1 MSIWSRKPF
10 VALRLLGRHGHY
22 PDFDFR
28 SPSHVFVAEDDLVW
42 SAVLQP
48 PLPQEW
54 ELGETVVL
62 VPEEVRLFAAI
73 TLSESDPWNNG
84 MPVITHWN
92 QSHLAVD
99 GSEVDLSTPEHFD
112 RVRAAIAA
120 LGPASA
126 DSGPES
132 THGYR
137 ISDVGSIDDAAQL
150 LANIDS
156 NDQLLLA
163 GLARLLGANRLLAVA
178 NEPEEAAIA
187 LFISMGAA
195 LEFIRLSLI
204 KEDGED
210 VPFAKVSEYFRET
223 FSYGEDL
230 VEYFEAR
237 NEERVIAIH
246 PANRFGEFWAPP
258 LMMSDVYHLRKT
270 IMQIYR
276 HILLGEIPV

>member
-10 VALRLLGRHGHY
+10 VALRLLGPHGHY

-28 SPSHVFVAEDDLVW
+28 SPSHLFVAEDDFVW

-48 PLPQEW
+48 PLPPEW
-54 ELGETVVL
+54 ELGETPVL
-62 VPEEVRLFAAI
+62 VPEEVRLFAAV
-73 TLSESDPWNNG
+73 TLCEANPWNNG

-92 QSHLAVD
+92 QSHLAAD
-99 GSEVDLSTPEHFD
+99 EFEVDLSAPEHFD
-112 RVRAAIAA
+112 WLRATVAA
-120 LGPASA
+120 LRPKSSDRDGAS
-126 DSGPES
+126 SQ
-132 THGYR
+132 TYT
-137 ISDVGSIDDAAQL
+137 ISDVGSVDDAVQL

-156 NDQLLLA
+156 HDQLLLA
-163 GLARLLGANRLLAVA
+163 GLARLLGANRLLSVA

-195 LEFIRLSLI
+195 LEFIRLSLA
-204 KEDGED
+204 KADGEE
-210 VPFAKVSEYFRET
+210 VPFAKVNEYFRAT

-246 PANRFGEFWAPP
+246 PANRFGQFWAPP
-258 LMMSDVYHLRKT
+258 LMMGDVYHLRKT
-270 IMQIYR
+270 IIQIYR
-276 HILLGEIPV
+276 HIVLGEVPV

>member
-1 MSIWSRKPF
+1 MSIWGRKPF
-10 VALRLLGRHGHY
+10 VALRLLGPHGHY

-28 SPSHVFVAEDDLVW
+28 SPSHLFVAEHDFVW

-48 PLPQEW
+48 PLPTEW

-73 TLSESDPWNNG
+73 TLCEADPWNNG

-92 QSHLAVD
+92 QSHLTVD
-99 GSEVDLSTPEHFD
+99 QSEVDLSASEPFGRIRTA
-112 RVRAAIAA
+112 VAA
-120 LGPASA
+120 LRPASG
-126 DSGPES
+126 DSNSEAS
-132 THGYR
+132 HGYN
-137 ISDVGSIDDAAQL
+137 ISHIGSIDDAAQL

-163 GLARLLGANRLLAVA
+163 GLARLLGANRLLTVA
-178 NEPEEAAIA
+178 HEPEEAAIA

-195 LEFIRLSLI
+195 LEFIRLSL
-204 KEDGED
+204 GED
-210 VPFAKVSEYFRET
+210 VPFAAVSEYFRQR
-223 FSYGEDL
+223 FSYGDDL

-237 NEERVIAIH
+237 NEERVMAIH
-246 PANRFGEFWAPP
+246 PANRFGKFWAPP
-258 LMMSDVYHLRKT
+258 LMMSDVFRLRKT
-270 IMQIYR
+270 IMQLYR